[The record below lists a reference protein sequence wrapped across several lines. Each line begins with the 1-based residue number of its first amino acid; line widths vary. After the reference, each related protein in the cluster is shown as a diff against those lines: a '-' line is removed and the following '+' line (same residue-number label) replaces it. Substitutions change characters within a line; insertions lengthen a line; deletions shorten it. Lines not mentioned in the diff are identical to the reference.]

1 MSDPTRFDLDDRQ
14 RAMLA
19 EMGVRVWWPQR
30 ADDAASAA
38 PVQAGAVLEP
48 VAPHVAP
55 LVSCA
60 IAPETPPEM
69 ASRPVTVAPT
79 NTRPVPVA
87 PTQPAVIVAGKPLA
101 EGVDRMDWP
110 ALQSIAVA
118 CQACDLCG
126 QRKQSV
132 FGAGDVQ
139 ADWMVIG
146 DPPGEEEEQQ
156 GEPFAGQAGQLLDNM
171 LKAVGLARK
180 AQGASGVYI
189 TSAVKCRPPGRNPT
203 PQELSTCAPYL
214 ARQVALVQPKV
225 IVVMGRFAVQSV
237 LQTSEPLGKLRGQL
251 HTYQGV
257 PVVATYHPSSL
268 LRTPA
273 DKAKA
278 WVDLLLAL
286 KTAQR

>member
-1 MSDPTRFDLDDRQ
+1 MP
-14 RAMLA
+14 AA
-19 EMGVRVWWPQR
+19 EALVPPAVMPMPPIKVPVELP
-30 ADDAASAA
+30 AATPRPAPVL
-38 PVQAGAVLEP
+38 PVQAP
-48 VAPHVAP
+48 VV
-55 LVSCA
+55 
-60 IAPETPPEM
+60 
-69 ASRPVTVAPT
+69 
-79 NTRPVPVA
+79 VP
-87 PTQPAVIVAGKPLA
+87 GKPLA
-101 EGVDRMDWP
+101 DGVDRMDWTT
-110 ALQSIAVA
+110 LQDTAAA
-118 CQACDLCG
+118 CQACDLCQ

-132 FGAGDVQ
+132 FGVGDVQ

-146 DPPGEEEEQQ
+146 DPPGEDEEQQ

-180 AQGASGVYI
+180 GQGASGVYI

-203 PQELSTCAPYL
+203 LQELSTCAPYL

-225 IVVMGRFAVQSV
+225 ILLMGRSAVQTV

-268 LRTPA
+268 LRSPA

-286 KTAQR
+286 KAVRGQ

>member
-1 MSDPTRFDLDDRQ
+1 MSDPTRFDLDERQ

-19 EMGVRVWWPQR
+19 EMGVRVWWPQAEPQ
-30 ADDAASAA
+30 ADTPASTEALMPAAAALVPPAATPMTLVKVPVEAPAATPRPA
-38 PVQAGAVLEP
+38 PVQVAQAP
-48 VAPHVAP
+48 VV
-55 LVSCA
+55 
-60 IAPETPPEM
+60 
-69 ASRPVTVAPT
+69 
-79 NTRPVPVA
+79 VP
-87 PTQPAVIVAGKPLA
+87 GKPLA
-101 EGVDRMDWP
+101 DGVDRMDWTT
-110 ALQSIAVA
+110 LQDTAA
-118 CQACDLCG
+118 TCQACDLCQ
-126 QRKQSV
+126 QRKKSV
-132 FGAGDVQ
+132 FGVGDVQ

-146 DPPGEEEEQQ
+146 DPPGEDEEQQ
-156 GEPFAGQAGQLLDNM
+156 GEAFAGQPGQLLDNM

-180 AQGASGVYI
+180 GQGAGGVYI

-203 PQELSTCAPYL
+203 LQELSTCAPYL

-225 IVVMGRFAVQSV
+225 ILVMGRWAVQTV

-268 LRTPA
+268 LRSPA

-286 KTAQR
+286 KAVRGQ

>member
-19 EMGVRVWWPQR
+19 EMGVRVWWPQ
-30 ADDAASAA
+30 AGPQTEPPASTEALMPAAEALVPPAVMPMPPIKVPVELPAA
-38 PVQAGAVLEP
+38 TPRPAPVLPVQAP
-48 VAPHVAP
+48 VV
-55 LVSCA
+55 
-60 IAPETPPEM
+60 
-69 ASRPVTVAPT
+69 
-79 NTRPVPVA
+79 VP
-87 PTQPAVIVAGKPLA
+87 GKPLA
-101 EGVDRMDWP
+101 DGVDRMDWTT
-110 ALQSIAVA
+110 LQDTAAA
-118 CQACDLCG
+118 CQACDLCQ

-132 FGAGDVQ
+132 FGVGDVQ

-146 DPPGEEEEQQ
+146 DPPGEDEEQQ

-180 AQGASGVYI
+180 GQGASGVYI

-203 PQELSTCAPYL
+203 LQELSTCAPYL

-225 IVVMGRFAVQSV
+225 ILLMGRSAVQTV

-268 LRTPA
+268 LRSPA

-286 KTAQR
+286 KAVRGQ

>member
-1 MSDPTRFDLDDRQ
+1 MSDPTRFDLDERQ

-30 ADDAASAA
+30 ADDAASVA
-38 PVQAGAVLEP
+38 PVQTVAALEP

-55 LVSCA
+55 LVSSA
-60 IAPETPPEM
+60 IASETPPEM
-69 ASRPVTVAPT
+69 APRPVTVAST
-79 NTRPVPVA
+79 TRPASVA
-87 PTQPAVIVAGKPLA
+87 PAQPAAIVTGQPLA
-101 EGVDRMDWP
+101 EGVDRMDWTT
-110 ALQSIAVA
+110 LQDTAAA
-118 CQACDLCG
+118 CRACDLCG
-126 QRKQSV
+126 QRKNV
-132 FGAGDVQ
+132 IFGAGDVQ

-146 DPPGEEEEQQ
+146 DPPGEDEEQQ
-156 GEPFAGQAGQLLDNM
+156 GEPFAGAAGQLLDNM

-180 AQGASGVYI
+180 AQGEGSVYI
-189 TSAVKCRPPGRNPT
+189 TNAVKCRPPGRNPT

-225 IVVMGRFAVQSV
+225 ILVMGRFAVQSV

-286 KTAQR
+286 KTVQG

>member
-30 ADDAASAA
+30 ADDAASVA
-38 PVQAGAVLEP
+38 PVQAGAALEP

-55 LVSCA
+55 LVSGA

-79 NTRPVPVA
+79 TTRPAPVA

-110 ALQSIAVA
+110 ALQSTAAA

-146 DPPGEEEEQQ
+146 DPPGEEEDQQ

-180 AQGASGVYI
+180 AQGAGGVYI

-286 KTAQR
+286 KTTQR

>member
-30 ADDAASAA
+30 ADEGATATS
-38 PVQAGAVLEP
+38 VQSVPVLEP
-48 VAPHVAP
+48 VVPK
-55 LVSCA
+55 S
-60 IAPETPPEM
+60 
-69 ASRPVTVAPT
+69 APT
-79 NTRPVPVA
+79 TAAVPVA
-87 PTQPAVIVAGKPLA
+87 SPANTTRPALVAPVAPAHPAVVVVGKPLA
-101 EGVDRMDWP
+101 QGVDRMDWP
-110 ALQSIAVA
+110 TLQSTAAA
-118 CQACDLCG
+118 CQSCDLCG
-126 QRKQSV
+126 QRQQSV
-132 FGAGDVQ
+132 FGAGDLQ

-146 DPPGEEEEQQ
+146 DAPGEEEEQQ
-156 GEPFAGQAGQLLDNM
+156 GEPFAGPAGKLLDNM
-171 LKAVGLARK
+171 LKAVGLARQ
-180 AQGASGVYI
+180 AQGAGGVYI
-189 TSAVKCRPPGRNPT
+189 TCAVKCRPPGRNPT

-257 PVVATYHPSSL
+257 PVVATYHPAYL
-268 LRTPA
+268 LRNPA

-278 WVDLLLAL
+278 WADLVLAL
-286 KTAQR
+286 QTQRG

>member
-38 PVQAGAVLEP
+38 PVQAVAQLEP
-48 VAPHVAP
+48 VAPGAGTVLASAVAP
-55 LVSCA
+55 LASPSVASH
-60 IAPETPPEM
+60 PTP
-69 ASRPVTVAPT
+69 T
-79 NTRPVPVA
+79 TRPAPVA
-87 PTQPAVIVAGKPLA
+87 PAQPAVIVAGHPLA
-101 EGVDRMDWP
+101 EGVDRMDWTT
-110 ALQSIAVA
+110 LQDTAAA

-126 QRKQSV
+126 QRQKSV
-132 FGAGDVQ
+132 FGVGDVQ

-146 DPPGEEEEQQ
+146 DPPGEDEEQQ
-156 GEPFAGQAGQLLDNM
+156 GEPFAGPAGQLLDNM

-180 AQGASGVYI
+180 AQGAGGVYI

-225 IVVMGRFAVQSV
+225 ILVMGRFAVQSV
-237 LQTSEPLGKLRGQL
+237 LQSSEPLGKLRGQL

-286 KTAQR
+286 KTVQG

>member
-30 ADDAASAA
+30 ADDAASVA
-38 PVQAGAVLEP
+38 PVQAGAALEP

-55 LVSCA
+55 LVSGA

-79 NTRPVPVA
+79 TTRPAPVA

-110 ALQSIAVA
+110 ALQSTAAA

-180 AQGASGVYI
+180 AQGAGGVYI
-189 TSAVKCRPPGRNPT
+189 TSVVKCRPPGRNPT

-286 KTAQR
+286 KTTQR

>member
-1 MSDPTRFDLDDRQ
+1 MSDPTRFDLDERQ

-19 EMGVRVWWPQR
+19 EMGVRVWWPQ
-30 ADDAASAA
+30 AEPQAAPPASTEVLMPAATALVPPAATPMTLVKVPVEAPAATPRPA
-38 PVQAGAVLEP
+38 PVQVAQAP
-48 VAPHVAP
+48 VV
-55 LVSCA
+55 
-60 IAPETPPEM
+60 
-69 ASRPVTVAPT
+69 
-79 NTRPVPVA
+79 VP
-87 PTQPAVIVAGKPLA
+87 GKPLA
-101 EGVDRMDWP
+101 DGVDRMDWTT
-110 ALQSIAVA
+110 LQDTAA
-118 CQACDLCG
+118 TCQACDLCQ
-126 QRKQSV
+126 QRKKSV
-132 FGAGDVQ
+132 FGVGDVQ

-146 DPPGEEEEQQ
+146 DPPGEDEEQQ
-156 GEPFAGQAGQLLDNM
+156 GEAFAGQPGQLLDNM

-180 AQGASGVYI
+180 GQGAGGVYI

-203 PQELSTCAPYL
+203 LQELSTCAPYL

-225 IVVMGRFAVQSV
+225 ILVMGRWAVQTV

-268 LRTPA
+268 LRSPA

-286 KTAQR
+286 KAVRGQ

>member
-1 MSDPTRFDLDDRQ
+1 MSDPTRFDLDERQ

-19 EMGVRVWWPQR
+19 EMGVRVWWPQ
-30 ADDAASAA
+30 AEPQAEPPASTEVLMPAAAALVPPAATPMTLVKVPVEAPAATPRPA
-38 PVQAGAVLEP
+38 PVQVAQAP
-48 VAPHVAP
+48 VV
-55 LVSCA
+55 
-60 IAPETPPEM
+60 
-69 ASRPVTVAPT
+69 
-79 NTRPVPVA
+79 VP
-87 PTQPAVIVAGKPLA
+87 GKPLA
-101 EGVDRMDWP
+101 DGVDRMDWTT
-110 ALQSIAVA
+110 LQDTAA
-118 CQACDLCG
+118 TCKACDLCQ
-126 QRKQSV
+126 QRKKSV
-132 FGAGDVQ
+132 FGVGDVQ

-146 DPPGEEEEQQ
+146 DPPGEDEEQH
-156 GEPFAGQAGQLLDNM
+156 GEAFAGQPGQLLDNM

-180 AQGASGVYI
+180 GQGVDGVYI

-203 PQELSTCAPYL
+203 LQELSTCAPYL

-225 IVVMGRFAVQSV
+225 ILVMGRWAVQTV

-268 LRTPA
+268 LRSPA

-286 KTAQR
+286 KAVRGQ